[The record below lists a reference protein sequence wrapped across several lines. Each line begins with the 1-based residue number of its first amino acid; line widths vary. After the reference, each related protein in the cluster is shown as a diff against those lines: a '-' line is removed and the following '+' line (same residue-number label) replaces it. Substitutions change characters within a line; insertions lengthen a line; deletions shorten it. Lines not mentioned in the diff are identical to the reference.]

1 MKLKLTKNKI
11 NSNESKKDKNYS
23 QSKKKKKTNKNKKLI
38 LKTAFENIRSK
49 KPELSIFDC
58 YPNNG
63 TEVIDPITEGIKR

>member
-11 NSNESKKDKNYS
+11 NSNESKKK
-23 QSKKKKKTNKNKKLI
+23 QKLFPIKKEKQTRTKKLI